1 MNQKKISLK
10 FWKILKEEL
19 DSINVPVVIYKGT
32 MEKKKAKEIRDIID
46 EADKNNKARIILAP
60 SSSIG
65 EGFDDSRLDTLF
77 LAMPIS

>member
-1 MNQKKISLK
+1 
-10 FWKILKEEL
+10 
-19 DSINVPVVIYKGT
+19 